1 MHPRVLIVGTVPY
14 NTKSTSRAFDA
25 YFHYWE
31 KENIAQIF
39 SNTKK
44 PCKGHC
50 EMLFQITDHRVLQR
64 WMGKKVDTGVIY
76 HYDELDTEWK
86 DNDLELGDAKAEAAY
101 KFGGKHTPLTHLLRG
116 ILWRKRFWCTEKLNN
131 WLDDFKPECVF
142 LAFSDDYFI
151 PQIAMYVAKRYNV
164 PIVSCI
170 GDDYYFNVEKT
181 LNPIYHLYKSTYKK
195 LIDKVLAWPG
205 SAIYI
210 SDKIRD
216 KYNSEFGLDGETVYL
231 TSTVQRKP
239 FSVINKDCPV
249 ITYFGNIGMGR
260 NNSLNDIG
268 YALGKINP
276 EYMLEVYSNEKDE
289 QVYSVFK
296 DNQNV
301 KYMGS
306 VPYTQVQKR
315 MEESD
320 ITVIV
325 EGFEEKDINLSRY
338 SLSTK
343 AADALASGASIL
355 TYGSLESGIIEY
367 MQSTDAAM
375 VCTDKAKLVDS
386 ITKLI
391 SNQELQR
398 KYYEQAIVMI
408 REHHNLQ
415 ASCKTSENVI
425 AKAIQHMNK
434 WQRIH
439 DDGEQLFNYYFDV
452 RQVFGFVGCTYF
464 AFESEL
470 GRPKRGDVFSN
481 R

>member
-31 KENIAQIF
+31 KENLAQIF

-50 EMLFQITDHRVLQR
+50 ETLFQVTDHRVLQR

-76 HYDELDTEWK
+76 HYDELDTEWL

-131 WLDDFKPECVF
+131 WLDNFKPECVF

-195 LIDKVLAWPG
+195 LIDKVLTWPG

-315 MEESD
+315 MAESD

-367 MQSTDAAM
+367 MQSTNAAM

-386 ITKLI
+386 ITQLI
-391 SNQELQR
+391 SNQEIQK
-398 KYYEQAIVMI
+398 KYYEQAIVMT

-415 ASCKTSENVI
+415 ASCKTSEDVV
-425 AKAIQHMNK
+425 AKAIRHMK
-434 WQRIH
+434 
-439 DDGEQLFNYYFDV
+439 
-452 RQVFGFVGCTYF
+452 
-464 AFESEL
+464 
-470 GRPKRGDVFSN
+470 
-481 R
+481 